1 MSAGALFAS
10 SAQHVTRKLVVLFSL
25 LPIPDRI
32 ACLAAEIPPSTPSL
46 SDSFQWL
53 EELRGLLSTE
63 HDANMRSEQEMQST

>member
-1 MSAGALFAS
+1 MPARALVAS

-32 ACLAAEIPPSTPSL
+32 ACLTAEIPPSTPSL

-63 HDANMRSEQEMQST
+63 HDAKHAL